1 MSPSL
6 DPKTEGEASAWL
18 AEGADEVIDT
28 SCAHVFLRGEVA
40 LKVKRPVDFGFLDF
54 STLEKRRWALERE
67 LKFNKATAPDIYR
80 ALRRVT
86 RAAGGGLELDGSG
99 ETVDFALEMRRFDPK
114 AVLSE
119 QPQALT
125 GDLAETL
132 GRTIARAHIGARV
145 TPEGGGI
152 KALGYTIRTNS
163 EHLRALADRLGPDA
177 VERVVTGTD
186 AAFAALGP
194 LLEARRAA
202 GFARQSHGDLHL
214 GNILLENGAPIPF
227 DCIEF
232 NDLLSEID
240 TLYDLAFLIMD
251 LCFRDRAD
259 AANRVLNAYL
269 DEAARGMPEGLLAGL
284 AALPLMLSA
293 RASVRAH
300 VAAYQ
305 GEIELARAY
314 LAAAEAHLKPAPPV
328 LMALGG
334 VSGTGKTTL
343 ARRVAPRIGAA
354 PGAVILR
361 SDEVR
366 KRLLGFGPT
375 QAAPTEAY
383 SREDMRKPYAAML
396 DEAEIALK
404 AGRSVILDATY
415 LDPADRTAA
424 QALAARLGVT
434 FDGVWLT
441 APQAVLEAR
450 VAARRGDASD
460 ATVPVLREQ
469 LARDVGPLAW
479 RQVDATETS
488 AAADS
493 ILAPSPG
500 D

>member
-1 MSPSL
+1 MSDLPL
-6 DPKTEGEASAWL
+6 TEGEAAAWL
-18 AEGADEVIDT
+18 ARDADQVIDT
-28 SCAHVFLRGEVA
+28 SCAHVFLKGDIA

-54 STLEKRRWALERE
+54 STLEKRRWALDRE
-67 LKFNKATAPDIYR
+67 LDFNRATAPDIYHR
-80 ALRRVT
+80 VRRIT
-86 RAAGGGLELDGSG
+86 RTAGGGLELDGG
-99 ETVDFALEMRRFDPK
+99 GALVDYALEMRRFDPK

-125 GDLAETL
+125 GELAETL
-132 GRTIARAHIGARV
+132 GRTIARGHIGARV
-145 TPEGGGI
+145 NLDGGGV
-152 KALGYTIRTNS
+152 KALGYTIRTNA
-163 EHLRALADRLGPDA
+163 EHLRALADRLGADT

-186 AAFAALGP
+186 AEFARQTP

-214 GNILLENGAPIPF
+214 GNILLEDGRPIPF

-240 TLYDLAFLIMD
+240 TLYDLAFLLMD
-251 LCFRDRAD
+251 LCFRDRAP
-259 AANRVLNAYL
+259 AANRVLNTYL
-269 DEAARGMPEGLLAGL
+269 DEAARGMPAGLLEGL

-305 GEIELARAY
+305 GEVELARAY
-314 LAAAEAHLKPAPPV
+314 IAAAEAHLKPAPAR
-328 LMALGG
+328 LIALGG

-343 ARRVAPRIGAA
+343 ARLVAPGVGAA

-366 KRLLGFGPT
+366 KRLKGLGPT
-375 QAAPTEAY
+375 EAAPASAY
-383 SREDMRKPYAAML
+383 SREEMQAAYAAML
-396 DEAEIALK
+396 AEAQTALK

-415 LDPADRTAA
+415 MDGANRDAVGA
-424 QALAARLGVT
+424 MAARLGVP

-441 APQAVLEAR
+441 APAAVLEAR

-460 ATVPVLREQ
+460 ATVAVLRQQ
-469 LARDVGPLAW
+469 LARDPGPMTW
-479 RQVDATETS
+479 RAVDASETD
-488 AAADS
+488 AAAAA
-493 ILAPSPG
+493 IAAKPPG